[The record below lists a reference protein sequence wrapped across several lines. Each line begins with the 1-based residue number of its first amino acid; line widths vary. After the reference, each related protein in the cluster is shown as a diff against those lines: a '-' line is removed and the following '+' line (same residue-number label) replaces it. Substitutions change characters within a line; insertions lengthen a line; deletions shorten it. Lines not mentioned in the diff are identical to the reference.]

1 MFNIKQINHA
11 TSNQRDRKIQED
23 LSAHLKGAIIS
34 KRNGEV
40 TSFEAISG
48 SLKGIELKEHE
59 FENKKF
65 RNWHI
70 LLSDTESGED
80 YDISVSRD
88 SGVFKSIVRSLVTEQ
103 GLENLNDVKIEVYTS
118 KTGFTN
124 AVVSAGGQK
133 LHWTDEPM
141 PAVRYVTVGENE
153 VADNTAQMNWIQTL
167 VDRINAKLT
176 EPISVTEASDE
187 DDLPEEFYN

>member
-59 FENKKF
+59 FEN
-65 RNWHI
+65 
-70 LLSDTESGED
+70 
-80 YDISVSRD
+80 
-88 SGVFKSIVRSLVTEQ
+88 
-103 GLENLNDVKIEVYTS
+103 
-118 KTGFTN
+118 
-124 AVVSAGGQK
+124 
-133 LHWTDEPM
+133 
-141 PAVRYVTVGENE
+141 E
-153 VADNTAQMNWIQTL
+153 VADNAAQMNWIKTL

-176 EPISVTEASDE
+176 EPVSVTEASDE

>member
-1 MFNIKQINHA
+1 MLHPVSDTGK
-11 TSNQRDRKIQED
+11 SKKIF
-23 LSAHLKGAIIS
+23 LRISKGAIIS

-48 SLKGIELKEHE
+48 SLKGIELREHE

-124 AVVSAGGQK
+124 AAGECLVASATRNGHT
-133 LHWTDEPM
+133 LVLVLFNDDNRWTDAP
-141 PAVRYVTVGENE
+141 T
-153 VADNTAQMNWIQTL
+153 I
-167 VDRINAKLT
+167 
-176 EPISVTEASDE
+176 
-187 DDLPEEFYN
+187 

>member
-1 MFNIKQINHA
+1 MLHPISETGKTKKIFLRI
-11 TSNQRDRKIQED
+11 SN
-23 LSAHLKGAIIS
+23 GAIIS

-70 LLSDTESGED
+70 ILTDTESGED

-103 GLENLNDVKIEVYTS
+103 GLGNLNDVKIEVYTS

-133 LHWTDEPM
+133 LHWADEPM
-141 PAVRYVTVGENE
+141 PPVRYVTVGENE
-153 VADNTAQMNWIQTL
+153 VADTSAQINWIQTL
-167 VDRINAKLT
+167 VDRINARAT
-176 EPISVTEASDE
+176 QQDGSAPAEEE
-187 DDLPEEFYN
+187 DDLPEEFYE

>member
-23 LSAHLKGAIIS
+23 LSAHLK
-34 KRNGEV
+34 RCNHFQENGEV

-59 FENKKF
+59 FEN
-65 RNWHI
+65 
-70 LLSDTESGED
+70 
-80 YDISVSRD
+80 
-88 SGVFKSIVRSLVTEQ
+88 
-103 GLENLNDVKIEVYTS
+103 
-118 KTGFTN
+118 
-124 AVVSAGGQK
+124 
-133 LHWTDEPM
+133 
-141 PAVRYVTVGENE
+141 E
-153 VADNTAQMNWIQTL
+153 VADNAAQMNWIKTL

-176 EPISVTEASDE
+176 EPVSVTEASDE

>member
-11 TSNQRDRKIQED
+11 TSNQQDRKIQED
-23 LSAHLKGAIIS
+23 LSAHLK
-34 KRNGEV
+34 RCNHFQENGEV

-176 EPISVTEASDE
+176 EPVSVTEASDE

>member
-1 MFNIKQINHA
+1 MLHPISETGK
-11 TSNQRDRKIQED
+11 SKKIF
-23 LSAHLKGAIIS
+23 LRISKGAIIS

-124 AVVSAGGQK
+124 AVVSAEDRNSTGLTSRCRLSAMSLSARTK
-133 LHWTDEPM
+133 LRTIP
-141 PAVRYVTVGENE
+141 PR
-153 VADNTAQMNWIQTL
+153 
-167 VDRINAKLT
+167 
-176 EPISVTEASDE
+176 
-187 DDLPEEFYN
+187 

>member
-1 MFNIKQINHA
+1 MFNIKQIIMLHPISE
-11 TSNQRDRKIQED
+11 TGKSKKIFRRI
-23 LSAHLKGAIIS
+23 SKGAIIS

-48 SLKGIELKEHE
+48 SLKGIELREHE

-141 PAVRYVTVGENE
+141 QAVRYVTVGENE
-153 VADNTAQMNWIQTL
+153 VADNAAQMNWIQTL

-176 EPISVTEASDE
+176 EPVSVIEATDE

>member
-1 MFNIKQINHA
+1 MLHPISETEK
-11 TSNQRDRKIQED
+11 SKKIF
-23 LSAHLKGAIIS
+23 LRISKGAIIS

-48 SLKGIELKEHE
+48 SLKGIELKGHE

-141 PAVRYVTVGENE
+141 PAVRYVNVGENE
-153 VADNTAQMNWIQTL
+153 VADNAAQMNWIQTL

-176 EPISVTEASDE
+176 EPVSVTEASDE

>member
-1 MFNIKQINHA
+1 MLHPISETGK
-11 TSNQRDRKIQED
+11 SKKIF
-23 LSAHLKGAIIS
+23 LRISKGAIIS
-34 KRNGEV
+34 KRNGEA

-141 PAVRYVTVGENE
+141 QAVRYVTVGENE

-176 EPISVTEASDE
+176 EPVSVTEASDE

>member
-1 MFNIKQINHA
+1 MLHPISETEK
-11 TSNQRDRKIQED
+11 SKKIFLRISKD
-23 LSAHLKGAIIS
+23 AIIS

-48 SLKGIELKEHE
+48 SIKGIELKEHE

-88 SGVFKSIVRSLVTEQ
+88 SGVFKSIV
-103 GLENLNDVKIEVYTS
+103 
-118 KTGFTN
+118 
-124 AVVSAGGQK
+124 
-133 LHWTDEPM
+133 
-141 PAVRYVTVGENE
+141 
-153 VADNTAQMNWIQTL
+153 
-167 VDRINAKLT
+167 
-176 EPISVTEASDE
+176 
-187 DDLPEEFYN
+187 

>member
-11 TSNQRDRKIQED
+11 TSNQRDRKIKED

-48 SLKGIELKEHE
+48 SIKGIELKEHE
-59 FENKKF
+59 YENKKF

-141 PAVRYVTVGENE
+141 QAVRYVTVGENE

-176 EPISVTEASDE
+176 EPVSVTEASDE

>member
-1 MFNIKQINHA
+1 MLHPISETGK
-11 TSNQRDRKIQED
+11 SKKIF
-23 LSAHLKGAIIS
+23 LRISKGAIIS

-124 AVVSAGGQK
+124 AVAALPNVIDVEHRDVKA
-133 LHWTDEPM
+133 EPERVL
-141 PAVRYVTVGENE
+141 AFRKALKAIIATNDKAEIKATRKVWKE
-153 VADNTAQMNWIQTL
+153 L
-167 VDRINAKLT
+167 VHG
-176 EPISVTEASDE
+176 
-187 DDLPEEFYN
+187 